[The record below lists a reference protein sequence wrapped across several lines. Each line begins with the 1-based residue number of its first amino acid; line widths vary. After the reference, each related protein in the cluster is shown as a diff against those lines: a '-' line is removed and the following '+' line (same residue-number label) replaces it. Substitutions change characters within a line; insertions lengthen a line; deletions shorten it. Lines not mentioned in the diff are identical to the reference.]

1 VVLEIVAL
9 VSIELVVG
17 LLAFVESAKPAV
29 LLVGLVVVVVV
40 SVTVELLA
48 VLGLV
53 ELGVVVSV
61 AAVLLFDVGK
71 VDVLV
76 VSEEL
81 LGSVELGVEAV
92 LPYPVCPGV
101 VLA

>member
-1 VVLEIVAL
+1 MVLEIVAL

-81 LGSVELGVEAV
+81 LGSVE
-92 LPYPVCPGV
+92 
-101 VLA
+101 

>member
-1 VVLEIVAL
+1 M
-9 VSIELVVG
+9 
-17 LLAFVESAKPAV
+17 LAFVESAKPAV

>member
-76 VSEEL
+76 VVSEEL
-81 LGSVELGVEAV
+81 LGRVEEVV
-92 LPYPVCPGV
+92 LP
-101 VLA
+101 

>member
-1 VVLEIVAL
+1 MLEIVAL